1 MDVATT
7 GMKMFEGDRVR
18 ANTAPAVN
26 RRIDQEM
33 RDRIV
38 SFASR
43 TPEEISHRIA
53 ELDKEWDLERWLEC
67 NASALAFS
75 GVALGSFVN
84 RKWLLLPAVVLPFLF
99 LHALQGWCPPMPLLR
114 RFGVRTRRE
123 IDAERYALRLLRG
136 DFDVTTNE
144 TERALRALEPEL
156 QPVE

>member
-1 MDVATT
+1 MEMTATAKT
-7 GMKMFEGDRVR
+7 TERDHVR

-33 RDRIV
+33 RDRVV
-38 SFASR
+38 SFASK
-43 TPEEISHRIA
+43 TPEEISQRIA
-53 ELDKEWDLERWLEC
+53 ELDREWDIERWLEC

-84 RKWLLLPAVVLPFLF
+84 RKWLLLPALVLPFLF
-99 LHALQGWCPPMPLLR
+99 LHAVQGWCPPVPLLR
-114 RFGVRTRRE
+114 RFKVRTRRE

-136 DFDVTTNE
+136 DFDVSTND